1 MPDDIRIEY
10 HPNLYVPREEAELEV
25 QKWLTGNGRLLTI
38 TSPPATG
45 KSWLLKRISGEFLP
59 GRPSFW
65 LDVRDFLAP
74 SENSPI
80 GSRQIDDKKLKQ
92 WLIQFLQKARE
103 TCAGV
108 PEYDG
113 GVETAVL
120 LEKFAEA
127 IQQCHPK
134 QKLYLL
140 VEGGDEPAEEIWND
154 IERQILEPIARI
166 ANWRFIIVLRQEQ
179 RLISYMLRRDEQ
191 RLVLGTL
198 PEISDKG
205 KEQLELLRQ
214 EAQNPHL
221 PATDT
226 ILTILPD
233 YPWSHPGLNHFL
245 FLEVKANYHLP
256 CANWLNHDYCLRGLC
271 AITQLPLDH
280 VNGMY
285 TYLQQIV
292 NQLDADWTPDELMAN
307 FDLPMSKAW
316 ERIEALKSAWLVE
329 NVARNRFKIT
339 DGVREFVQFVK

>member
-10 HPNLYVPREEAELEV
+10 HPNLYVPREKAESEV

-45 KSWLLKRISGEFLP
+45 KSWLLKRVKMEEGFLKNV
-59 GRPSFW
+59 PSFW
-65 LDVRDFLAP
+65 LDIRDFLVPATG
-74 SENSPI
+74 SLI
-80 GSRQIDDKKLKQ
+80 GSRVIDPNGLEK
-92 WLIQFLQKARE
+92 WLAQFLKEAQE
-103 TCAGV
+103 TCKNV
-108 PEYDG
+108 PAYDA

-127 IQQCHPK
+127 MQQCHPK

-140 VEGGDEPAEEIWND
+140 VEGGDEPAEAIWNA
-154 IERQILEPIARI
+154 IERQILEPIARL
-166 ANWRFIIVLRQEQ
+166 ANWRFIIVLRHEQ

-191 RLVLGTL
+191 RLVLGAL
-198 PEISDKG
+198 PKISNKG

-221 PATDT
+221 PDTDT

-245 FLEVKANYHLP
+245 FLEVKANYRLP
-256 CANWLNHDYCLRGLC
+256 RANWLNHDYCLRGLC

-285 TYLQQIV
+285 TYLRQIV
-292 NQLDADWTPDELMAN
+292 NQLNADWTPDELMAN
-307 FDLPMSKAW
+307 FDLPVSKAW
-316 ERIEALKSAWLVE
+316 ERIETLKSAWLVE
-329 NVARNRFKIT
+329 NVARNRFKIP
-339 DGVREFVQFVK
+339 DGVREFVQ